1 MSPCSGADECLICA
15 RNPWRGIGYQAY
27 APHCNPQDPK
37 GNARVRTPPAK
48 LCRDTSYSV
57 RRSPPLGRHPACRER
72 ARGTRGGER
81 RRSAS
86 PAYGQALPRGPR
98 PVALTIPGSRC
109 GCVRR
114 ALSLWVFST
123 LGAEVC
129 LNVDASAPSLGGLP
143 EVTYRVPGQLI
154 RTSWICCGQPAYT
167 YLEASGFGA
176 RRALNFVIAWTQTPL

>member
-1 MSPCSGADECLICA
+1 MPPRMQHGRVFVPTAAA
-15 RNPWRGIGYQAY
+15 RGWGFVYHHK
-27 APHCNPQDPK
+27 APAASALRTQ
-37 GNARVRTPPAK
+37 RVWQRTDR
-48 LCRDTSYSV
+48 LTGRDISVSV
-57 RRSPPLGRHPACRER
+57 RRSSPLGRHPACRER
-72 ARGTRGGER
+72 ARFNRGGER

-114 ALSLWVFST
+114 TLSLWVFST
-123 LGAEVC
+123 LGDEVC

-167 YLEASGFGA
+167 YLEALGFGA